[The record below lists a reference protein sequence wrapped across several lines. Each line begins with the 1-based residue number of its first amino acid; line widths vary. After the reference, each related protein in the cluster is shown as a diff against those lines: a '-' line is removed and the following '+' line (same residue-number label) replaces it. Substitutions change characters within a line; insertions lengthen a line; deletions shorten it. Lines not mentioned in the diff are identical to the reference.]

1 MKQYAEGTAVSVERS
16 RTEVETVLNRY
27 GATKFM
33 YYREGDSVILAFEMN
48 GHACK
53 LSVRP
58 PDRESFRRTETG
70 RTRKSTAAQ
79 DAWEAE
85 YRRRWRVL
93 ILSLKARL
101 ESISAEAETFE
112 EAFAGIMLL
121 RSGETVAENMRR
133 NPSLSGVLSAPL
145 MLTEGDRS

>member
-70 RTRKSTAAQ
+70 RTRKSTAVQ

-101 ESISAEAETFE
+101 ESIAAEAETFE